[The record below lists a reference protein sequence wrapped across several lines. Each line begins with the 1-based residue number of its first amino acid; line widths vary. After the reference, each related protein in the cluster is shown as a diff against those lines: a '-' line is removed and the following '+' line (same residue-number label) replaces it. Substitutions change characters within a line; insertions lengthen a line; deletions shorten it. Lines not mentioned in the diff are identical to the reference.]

1 MDCLTKKVLG
11 VVLGLLCFML
21 PLMPSASADSLWSD
35 AGLSASMYGDRKAH
49 AVGDTLTIIIS
60 ERLSANRAGAA
71 ANSKSTSTS
80 MNAGTG
86 IFSGIASASA
96 SNSDNFTAKGSL
108 ANTNTVSATMTAQV
122 IEVKPNGSLV
132 ISGTQSIKQNGEEQ
146 KVTVSG
152 IVRMED
158 ITTNNAVYSYS
169 IGDAKIKIEG
179 NGPIAN
185 KQRQGIIS
193 QLFNFLF

>member
-1 MDCLTKKVLG
+1 MYGLTKKVFG
-11 VVLGLLCFML
+11 IVLGFLCVML

-35 AGLSASMYGDRKAH
+35 VGLNASMYGDRKAH

-60 ERLSANRAGAA
+60 ESLSANRAGTAS
-71 ANSKSTSTS
+71 NTKTTSTS

-86 IFSGIASASA
+86 IFHGIASASA
-96 SNSDNFTAKGSL
+96 GNSDSFSAKGSL
-108 ANTNTVSATMTAQV
+108 ANTNTIAATMTAQV
-122 IEVKPNGSLV
+122 IEVKPNGSLL

-146 KVTVSG
+146 KITISG
-152 IVRMED
+152 IVRVED

-179 NGPIAN
+179 NGPIAS
-185 KQRQGIIS
+185 KQRQGILGQI
-193 QLFNFLF
+193 FNFLF